1 MTQQDRRRAAM
12 SHAFRYQEYKAEVQ
26 AYIDWAMSQ
35 TGKQQLGGTGIS
47 SGHRSDP
54 TARAAIKLID
64 MPEHIRTK
72 ALWVRAVN
80 DAWRECKE
88 DDAGEKY
95 GLAFLLEHNF
105 RLTGDILGPEH
116 NTAVRAYIIE
126 QAGITRPTFYNRLEA
141 VCDILVYHAA
151 KRKLL

>member
-12 SHAFRYQEYKAEVQ
+12 SHAFRYQEYKAAVQ
-26 AYIDWAMSQ
+26 AYIDWALGS

-54 TARAAIKLID
+54 TARAAIKLVD

-80 DAWRECKE
+80 DAWRECAE
-88 DDAGEKY
+88 ESRE
-95 GLAFLLEHNF
+95 LAYLFERNF

-116 NTAVRAYIIE
+116 NTAVRV
-126 QAGITRPTFYNRLEA
+126 GIMEHTGISMRTFYDRLNE
-141 VCDILVYHAA
+141 VCDILVYHAT

>member
-12 SHAFRYQEYKAEVQ
+12 SHAFRYQAYKAEVQ
-26 AYIDWAMSQ
+26 AYIDWALSQ

-47 SGHRSDP
+47 SDHRSDP

-80 DAWRECKE
+80 DAWRECAE
-88 DDAGEKY
+88 ESRE
-95 GLAFLLEHNF
+95 LAYLFEHNF
-105 RLTGDILGPEH
+105 RLTGDILGPER
-116 NTAVRAYIIE
+116 NTAVRMRIME
-126 QAGITRPTFYNRLEA
+126 ETGISMRTFYDRLND
-141 VCDILVYHAA
+141 VCDILVYHAT

>member
-80 DAWRECKE
+80 DAWRECRE
-88 DDAGEKY
+88 DDKQ
-95 GLAFLLEHNF
+95 LAYLFEHNF

-116 NTAVRAYIIE
+116 NTAVRARIMEELNIS
-126 QAGITRPTFYNRLEA
+126 RPTFYNWLEA
-141 VCDILVYHAA
+141 VADILVYHAT

>member
-54 TARAAIKLID
+54 TARAAIKLVD

-80 DAWRECKE
+80 DAWRECAEESKE
-88 DDAGEKY
+88 MAY
-95 GLAFLLEHNF
+95 LFEHNF

-116 NTAVRAYIIE
+116 NTAVRM
-126 QAGITRPTFYNRLEA
+126 GIMEYTGISMRTFYDRLND
-141 VCDILVYHAA
+141 VCDILVYHAT

>member
-1 MTQQDRRRAAM
+1 MTQHDRRRAAM
-12 SHAFRYQEYKAEVQ
+12 SHAFRYQEYKAAVA
-26 AYIDWAMSQ
+26 AYVDWALSQ
-35 TGKQQLGGTGIS
+35 TGKQQLGGTAVS

-54 TARAAIKLID
+54 TARAAIKLVD

-80 DAWRECKE
+80 DAWRECRE
-88 DDAGEKY
+88 DNPD
-95 GLAFLLEHNF
+95 LAFLFEHNF

-116 NTAVRAYIIE
+116 NTAVRTYIMGE
-126 QAGITRPTFYNRLEA
+126 MGISLRTFYEWLENTA
-141 VCDILVYHAA
+141 DILVYHAT

>member
-80 DAWRECKE
+80 DAWRECAEESKE
-88 DDAGEKY
+88 MAY
-95 GLAFLLEHNF
+95 LFEHNF

-116 NTAVRAYIIE
+116 NTAVRM
-126 QAGITRPTFYNRLEA
+126 GIMEYTGISMRTFYDRLND
-141 VCDILVYHAA
+141 VCDILVYHAT

>member
-12 SHAFRYQEYKAEVQ
+12 SHAFRYQEYKAAVQ
-26 AYIDWAMSQ
+26 AYIDWALSQ

-54 TARAAIKLID
+54 TARAAIKLVD

-80 DAWRECKE
+80 DAWRECAE
-88 DDAGEKY
+88 ESRE
-95 GLAFLLEHNF
+95 LAYLFEHNF
-105 RLTGDILGPEH
+105 RLTGEILGPDH
-116 NTAVRAYIIE
+116 NTAVRMRIME
-126 QAGITRPTFYNRLEA
+126 ETGISMRTFYDRLND
-141 VCDILVYHAA
+141 VCDILVYHAT

>member
-1 MTQQDRRRAAM
+1 MTQHERRRAAM
-12 SHAFRYQEYKAEVQ
+12 SHAFRYQEYKAAVN
-26 AYIDWAMSQ
+26 AYVDWAMSMG
-35 TGKQQLGGTGIS
+35 GKQEIGGTPVS

-54 TARAAIKLID
+54 TARSAIRLVD
-64 MPEHIRTK
+64 MPEPIRTK

-95 GLAFLLEHNF
+95 GLAFLFEHNF

-116 NTAVRAYIIE
+116 NMAVRAYIIE
-126 QAGITRPTFYNRLEA
+126 QAGITRPTFYNRLET

>member
-1 MTQQDRRRAAM
+1 M

-80 DAWRECKE
+80 DAWRECAEESKE
-88 DDAGEKY
+88 MAY
-95 GLAFLLEHNF
+95 LFEHNF

-116 NTAVRAYIIE
+116 NTAVRM
-126 QAGITRPTFYNRLEA
+126 GIMEYTGISMRTFYDRLND
-141 VCDILVYHAA
+141 VCDILVYHAT

>member
-1 MTQQDRRRAAM
+1 M
-12 SHAFRYQEYKAEVQ
+12 SNAFRYQEYKAAVRE
-26 AYIDWAMSQ
+26 YTDWALSQ
-35 TGKQQLGGTGIS
+35 NGKQQLAGTPVS

-80 DAWRECKE
+80 DAWRECRE
-88 DDAGEKY
+88 DDKH
-95 GLAFLLEHNF
+95 LAYLFEHNF

-116 NTAVRAYIIE
+116 NTDVRKRIMDE
-126 QAGITRPTFYNRLEA
+126 CGISVSTFYEWLENVA
-141 VCDILVYHAA
+141 DILVYHAT

>member
-12 SHAFRYQEYKAEVQ
+12 SHAFRYQEYKAAVAQ
-26 AYIDWAMSQ
+26 YVDWAMSQ
-35 TGKQQLGGTGIS
+35 TSKQQLGGTGIS

-54 TARAAIKLID
+54 TARAAIRLVD

-72 ALWVRAVN
+72 ELWVRAIR
-80 DAWRECKE
+80 DAWKECREESKE
-88 DDAGEKY
+88 
-95 GLAFLLEHNF
+95 LALLFERNF

-116 NTAVRAYIIE
+116 NTAVRVAIME
-126 QAGITRPTFYNRLEA
+126 ECGISARTFYERLEDA
-141 VCDILVYHAA
+141 CDILVYYAT

>member
-80 DAWRECKE
+80 DAWQECAEESKE
-88 DDAGEKY
+88 
-95 GLAFLLEHNF
+95 LAYLFEHNF

-116 NTAVRAYIIE
+116 NTAVRMRIME
-126 QAGITRPTFYNRLEA
+126 ETGISMRTFYDRLND
-141 VCDILVYHAA
+141 VCDILVYHAT

>member
-12 SHAFRYQEYKAEVQ
+12 SHAFRYQEYKAAVAQ
-26 AYIDWAMSQ
+26 YIDWAMSQ
-35 TGKQQLGGTGIS
+35 TSKQQLGGTAIT

-54 TARAAIKLID
+54 IARAAIRLVD

-72 ALWVRAVN
+72 ELWVRAIR
-80 DAWRECKE
+80 DAWKECREESKE
-88 DDAGEKY
+88 
-95 GLAFLLEHNF
+95 LALLFERNF

-116 NTAVRAYIIE
+116 NTAVRVSVME
-126 QAGITRPTFYNRLEA
+126 DCGISVRTFYERLEDA
-141 VCDILVYHAA
+141 CDILVYHAT

>member
-1 MTQQDRRRAAM
+1 M
-12 SHAFRYQEYKAEVQ
+12 SNAFRYQEYKAAVN
-26 AYIDWAMSQ
+26 AYIDWALSQ
-35 TGKQQLGGTGIS
+35 TGKQQLGGTAVS

-80 DAWRECKE
+80 DAWRECRE
-88 DDAGEKY
+88 DDKQ
-95 GLAFLLEHNF
+95 LAYLFEHNF

-116 NTAVRAYIIE
+116 NTAVRERIIE
-126 QAGITRPTFYNRLEA
+126 ALNISRPTFYNWLEA
-141 VCDILVYHAA
+141 VSDILVYHAT